1 MFNSI
6 FKILQFIIKQVK
18 LKRTR
23 NLVETKFDTRFFVLQ
38 LMYFLISFG
47 KVHIQNLDLA
57 SMGTVTYLID
67 MSTIEVVQFSL
78 QNR

>member
-23 NLVETKFDTRFFVLQ
+23 NLVETKFDTPFFVLQ
-38 LMYFLISFG
+38 LMYFLISFD

>member
-18 LKRTR
+18 LKRTK
-23 NLVETKFDTRFFVLQ
+23 NLVETKFDTPFFVLQ
-38 LMYFLISFG
+38 LMYFLISFD